1 MMGKREMQPATA
13 SPFRECVPRGP
24 EQLEQALVWQTSVFE
39 RQFSAWVS
47 ALLFVSEL
55 LLVLACSRS
64 ASCVPHVEQAPWELK
79 PGITA
84 ELKTSLL
91 LV

>member
-1 MMGKREMQPATA
+1 MLEMREMQPATA

-24 EQLEQALVWQTSVFE
+24 EQPEQPLVWQTSVFE

-55 LLVLACSRS
+55 LLVLACSPS
-64 ASCVPHVEQAPWELK
+64 ASYAPHVEQASWELE
-79 PGITA
+79 PLITA
-84 ELKTSLL
+84 KLETSLL
-91 LV
+91 FV